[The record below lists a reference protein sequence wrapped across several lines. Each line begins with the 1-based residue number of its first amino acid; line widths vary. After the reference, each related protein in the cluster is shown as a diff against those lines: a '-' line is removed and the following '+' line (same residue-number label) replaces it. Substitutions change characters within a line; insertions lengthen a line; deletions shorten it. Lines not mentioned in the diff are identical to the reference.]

1 MSFVKGEIHTSFHIS
16 ILTISSLLCFPP
28 PTSSSGE
35 DKSFTK
41 SKLEV
46 VFFGAE
52 VFFVTSYTFSMPDG
66 RSSLPILIF
75 EYLNGLERLMTSL
88 FFFQFCGKTNFNES
102 ARGSF
107 GDSLAELDTSV
118 GVGLLF
124 PWIALW
130 GLIGWL
136 SVFCVFSLDT
146 SVGLVVPVFSL
157 NNAVSY

>member
-1 MSFVKGEIHTSFHIS
+1 MSFVKGEIYTSFHIS

-66 RSSLPILIF
+66 RSSLPIVIF
-75 EYLNGLERLMTSL
+75 ECLNGLERLTTSL
-88 FFFQFCGKTNFNES
+88 FFFQFCGNTNFNQS

-118 GVGLLF
+118 GVGFLF
-124 PWIALW
+124 L
-130 GLIGWL
+130 
-136 SVFCVFSLDT
+136 
-146 SVGLVVPVFSL
+146 
-157 NNAVSY
+157 